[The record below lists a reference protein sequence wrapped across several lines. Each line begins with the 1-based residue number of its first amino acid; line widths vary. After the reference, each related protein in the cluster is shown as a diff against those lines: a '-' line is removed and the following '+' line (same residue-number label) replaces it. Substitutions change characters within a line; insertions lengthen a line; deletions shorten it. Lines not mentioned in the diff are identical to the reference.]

1 MRAVALNARDLQ
13 ILDGHYPVGKGFPLV
28 PLSDGVGEVVAVG
41 EGVTRLR
48 TGARVAATFAQE
60 WLHGPRNPETWSST
74 LGGDRDGLLQELV
87 VLSEKGLVEVPGH
100 LTDEEAATLPT
111 AGVTAWQALVVR
123 GHVKAGDTVLVEG
136 TGSVALF
143 AMQFARLA
151 GARVIVTSRSQAKL
165 DRARAAGA
173 SAGVERKGGTD
184 WIARVRDLTDGQG
197 VDHVVNVVG
206 DLGASVACLRIG
218 GLISQI
224 GYLGGMRLEADIIPL
239 LLANARLE
247 GISVGPRSTFE
258 EMNRAIALHR
268 MRPIVDRS
276 FSFEQAH
283 QAFSFFTD
291 ESRLGKVVISF

>member
-13 ILDGHYPVGKGFPLV
+13 ILAGHYPVGKGFPLV
-28 PLSDGVGEVVAVG
+28 PVSDGVGEVVAVG
-41 EGVTRLR
+41 EGVTRVR
-48 TGARVAATFAQE
+48 TGARVAANFAQR
-60 WLHGPRNPETWSST
+60 WLHGPRKPETWSST

-87 VLSEKGLVEVPGH
+87 VLSEEGLVEVPEH

-111 AGVTAWQALVVR
+111 PGVTAWQALVVR
-123 GHVKAGDTVLVEG
+123 GHLKAGDVVLVEG
-136 TGSVALF
+136 TGGVALF

-151 GARVIVTSRSQAKL
+151 GARVIVTSRSRAKL

-173 SAGVERKGGTD
+173 SEGVERKDGSD
-184 WIARVRDLTDGQG
+184 WIARVRDLTDGKG

-224 GYLGGMRLEADIIPL
+224 GYLGGMRLEGDIIPL

-268 MRPIVDRS
+268 MRPVVDRS
-276 FSFEQAH
+276 FSFDQAH
-283 QAFSFFTD
+283 EAFSFFAN
-291 ESRLGKVVISF
+291 ESRFGKVVIRL